1 MLPTCLL
8 KPAIPSSQI
17 LVGGENVYCTEV
29 ESVLHAHPLVASAAA
44 FGVANAVLGELVAVA
59 VVMRL
64 PSAGEQPGQHPP
76 ASAALA
82 PQGSVH
88 GGSGGH
94 MPGTAV
100 VQLALAGGPEDVLR
114 IERELLEWCRVRLA
128 HFKLPSKVN

>member
-59 VVMRL
+59 VVMRS
-64 PSAGEQPGQHPP
+64 PSAGEP
-76 ASAALA
+76 ASAASA
-82 PQGSVH
+82 ASGSGH
-88 GGSGGH
+88 GGRGGH
-94 MPGTAV
+94 MLGSAA